1 MLKLG
6 GREFDVIGSG
16 TIEWDVTL
24 LNLLQGCGL
33 ADVTMHQGE
42 TAEGLAMRVYRTL
55 MSSGAV
61 FEILGCV
68 LTPAGTDPFKWTPAQ
83 MFETSKFI
91 RGLHAKADKDE
102 ITAQINS
109 LVASFFRQG
118 LLSVRTFTSYSTHLP
133 GAEKI
138 ETQPQN
144 LPSEA
149 TSIPSSANGA

>member
-6 GREFDVIGSG
+6 GREFDVIGEG

-33 ADVTMHQGE
+33 ADVTLHIGE
-42 TAEGLAMRVYRTL
+42 SAEDLALRVYRTL

-68 LTPAGTDPFKWTPAQ
+68 LIPGGSNPFEWTPALMAQ
-83 MFETSKFI
+83 SAKFL
-91 RGLHAKADKDE
+91 RGLHEKADKDE
-102 ITAQINS
+102 IKSQINS

-118 LLSVRTFTSYSTHLP
+118 LLSVRTFTSYSTHLS
-133 GAEKI
+133 GAE
-138 ETQPQN
+138 ESQPEN
-144 LPSEA
+144 LSEDPS
-149 TSIPSSANGA
+149 IHNSANGA